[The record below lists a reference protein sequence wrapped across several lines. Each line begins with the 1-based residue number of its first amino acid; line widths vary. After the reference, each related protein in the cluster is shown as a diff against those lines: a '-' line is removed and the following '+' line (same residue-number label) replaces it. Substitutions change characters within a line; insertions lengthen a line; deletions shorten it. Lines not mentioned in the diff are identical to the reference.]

1 MFQILE
7 FVEAKMAVQTRTE
20 KHGDEDQPAVTLSL
34 TLTTANTLLDT
45 IDAGLRHALYKAV
58 EGQDVLPDVEP
69 TTPVLRANSIDRVL
83 LTTAHEGWTLLVDDG
98 IDETDPRTFT
108 GCKVDKLSIEPQ
120 QGGSV
125 ILRVRVGTSDV
136 DADSLGWLG
145 MHNGQSVWV
154 QIRKPEPKPDAID
167 GSVAAFQADHPDATD
182 LFTESAGA

>member
-7 FVEAKMAVQTRTE
+7 YTEARLGVQTRTE
-20 KHGDEDQPAVTLSL
+20 KHGDEDQPAVTLIL
-34 TLTTANTLLDT
+34 TLTTANTLLDS

-58 EGQDVLPDVEP
+58 EGQEELPGVEP

-98 IDETDPRTFT
+98 IDETEPRTFG
-108 GCKVDKLSIEPQ
+108 GCKVDKISVEPQ

-125 ILRVRVGTSDV
+125 IMRVRVGTSNV

-145 MHNGQSVWV
+145 MHNGQPVWV
-154 QIRKPEPKPDAID
+154 QIRKPEPKPEPID
-167 GSVAAFQADHPDATD
+167 GSVEAFRADHPDATD
-182 LFTESAGA
+182 LFTESAGP